1 MRKII
6 HCDCDCFFAAVE
18 MRDNPEYRG
27 IPLAVGGS
35 SDRRG
40 VIATCNYEAR
50 KFGVRSAMPTK
61 TALRLCPHLKVIP
74 GNMAKYKEVSQQI
87 MEIYQSVTS
96 LIEPLSI
103 DEAYLDVSESSVC
116 DGNATEIAKYLRQ
129 EVEAATGITISA
141 GVAPN
146 KFLAKIASDWR
157 KPNGLFVIKPHQIER
172 FLEALPVDRLH
183 GVGKKTAERLQ
194 QRGIHT
200 CLDLRGRP
208 LSGAEFIPWIIV
220 GMMTFFVFRE
230 GFLRSI
236 GAISANHGLFSY
248 RQVKPV
254 DTVIVRGMVEGL
266 LKTLIFAILIMLLT
280 FFDVECLPDDPL
292 AVIKVW
298 LNAWILGLG
307 FGLFLS
313 ALNALVREVS
323 IIVKVI
329 TLPMY
334 FLSGVMLPFNFLPHE
349 IQAYVLYNPVL
360 HLVELNRGAFF
371 ENYNPVYGVNLE
383 YAVLWSLI
391 TIALG
396 LIMHLRFEFR
406 IKAQ

>member
-40 VIATCNYEAR
+40 VISTCNYEAR

-61 TALRLCPHLKVIP
+61 TALRLCPHLKVVP
-74 GNMAKYKEVSQQI
+74 GHMAKYKEVSQQI
-87 MEIYQSVTS
+87 MEIYQTVTP

-103 DEAYLDVSESSVC
+103 DEAYLDVTASTMC
-116 DGNATEIAKYLRQ
+116 DGNATDIAKYLRQ
-129 EVEAATGITISA
+129 EVEAVTGITISA

-172 FLEALPVDRLH
+172 FLEALPVGRLH

-208 LSGAEFIPWIIV
+208 LSELKEQFGRFGERLYELARGIDERPVTVERVRKSVSVEHTFSQDLQSLETCLAEIPALFKALQLRFDKHRNELSIS
-220 GMMTFFVFRE
+220 GCFVKVKFHDFTQTTME
-230 GFLRSI
+230 QQSNN
-236 GAISANHGLFSY
+236 GAIEHF
-248 RQVKPV
+248 
-254 DTVIVRGMVEGL
+254 E
-266 LKTLIFAILIMLLT
+266 
-280 FFDVECLPDDPL
+280 PL
-292 AVIKVW
+292 MRA
-298 LNAWILGLG
+298 AW
-307 FGLFLS
+307 F
-313 ALNALVREVS
+313 
-323 IIVKVI
+323 
-329 TLPMY
+329 
-334 FLSGVMLPFNFLPHE
+334 
-349 IQAYVLYNPVL
+349 
-360 HLVELNRGAFF
+360 RGAKA
-371 ENYNPVYGVNLE
+371 VRLLGVGYRLEEADNTAMTQLNL
-383 YAVLWSLI
+383 W
-391 TIALG
+391 
-396 LIMHLRFEFR
+396 
-406 IKAQ
+406 